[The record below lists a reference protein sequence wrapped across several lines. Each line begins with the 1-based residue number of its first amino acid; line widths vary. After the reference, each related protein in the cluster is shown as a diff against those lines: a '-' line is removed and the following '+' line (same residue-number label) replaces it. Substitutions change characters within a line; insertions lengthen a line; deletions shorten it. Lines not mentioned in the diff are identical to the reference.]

1 MSSKTRRSYTE
12 AFKEEAVRLVRESGH
27 PVAQVARDLG
37 IADHLLY
44 RWRAEQQQAEGCGQ
58 TRHSLRAE
66 QAELIQLRRE
76 NAILKQERDFLKRAA
91 AFLRE
96 GVAMRYRVIHE
107 HDRRYPIRL
116 MCRVLAVSAAGYYA
130 WRSRPESARSIQTRI
145 LRSAIRVIHQ
155 ESRETYGSPRI
166 WDALVKQ
173 GHRVGEH
180 RVARLMRQD
189 GIRAKTVTKWR
200 ATTQSQHQFPV
211 AANTLDRAF
220 TVEAPNR
227 VWAGDLTYV
236 WTREGWLYL
245 AVLLDLY
252 SRRVVGWAMGQR
264 LTGELA
270 EQALLMAV
278 MNRIPRVGLL
288 HHSDRGSQ
296 YAATSYQHRLAE
308 YGLIPSMSRKGNCWD
323 NACVESFFGT
333 LKRELVYHRH
343 YATRDEAKKE
353 IFEYIEGF
361 YNRQRRHST
370 LGYHSPA
377 EYEARA
383 AVA

>member
-1 MSSKTRRSYTE
+1 
-12 AFKEEAVRLVRESGH
+12 
-27 PVAQVARDLG
+27 
-37 IADHLLY
+37 
-44 RWRAEQQQAEGCGQ
+44 
-58 TRHSLRAE
+58 
-66 QAELIQLRRE
+66 
-76 NAILKQERDFLKRAA
+76 
-91 AFLRE
+91 
-96 GVAMRYRVIHE
+96 MRYRVIQE
-107 HDRRYPIRL
+107 HDRRYPIRV
-116 MCRVLAVSAAGYYA
+116 MCRALAVSAAGYYA
-130 WRSRPESARSIQTRI
+130 WRSRPESARSIQTRL

-173 GHRVGEH
+173 GHRIGEH
-180 RVARLMRQD
+180 RVARLMCQD
-189 GIRAKTVTKWR
+189 GIRAKTVKKWR
-200 ATTQSQHQFPV
+200 ATTQSQHRFPV

-236 WTREGWLYL
+236 WTLEGWLYL

-264 LTGELA
+264 LTGALA
-270 EQALLMAV
+270 EQALTMAV
-278 MNRIPRVGLL
+278 AKRAPTAGLV

-296 YAATSYQHRLAE
+296 YAATSYQRLLDE

-343 YATRDEAKKE
+343 YATRDEATQD
-353 IFEYIEGF
+353 IFEYIEVF

-370 LGYHSPA
+370 LGYDSPA
-377 EYEARA
+377 EYEART

>member
-1 MSSKTRRSYTE
+1 
-12 AFKEEAVRLVRESGH
+12 
-27 PVAQVARDLG
+27 
-37 IADHLLY
+37 
-44 RWRAEQQQAEGCGQ
+44 
-58 TRHSLRAE
+58 
-66 QAELIQLRRE
+66 
-76 NAILKQERDFLKRAA
+76 
-91 AFLRE
+91 
-96 GVAMRYRVIHE
+96 MRYRAIHE
-107 HDRRYPIRL
+107 HDRRDPIRL
-116 MCRVLAVSAAGYYA
+116 MCRALAVSPAGYDA
-130 WRSRPESARSIQTRI
+130 WRVRPESR
-145 LRSAIRVIHQ
+145 RSAANRALLMDIRMIHQ
-155 ESRETYGSPRI
+155 ESRQTYGSPSI
-166 WDALVKQ
+166 WYALVRRGQ
-173 GHRVGEH
+173 RVGEH

-189 GIRAKTVTKWR
+189 GLRAKTVKKWR

-211 AANTLDRAF
+211 ATNTLDRVC
-220 TVEAPNR
+220 TVSAPNR

-236 WTREGWLYL
+236 WTLEGWLYL

-264 LTGELA
+264 LTVELA
-270 EQALLMAV
+270 ERALTMART
-278 MNRIPRVGLL
+278 NRVPTSGLL

-296 YAATSYQHRLAE
+296 YAATSYQRLLDE

-343 YATRDEAKKE
+343 YATRGEATQD
-353 IFEYIEGF
+353 IFEYIEVF

-370 LGYHSPA
+370 LGYASPA

>member
-1 MSSKTRRSYTE
+1 
-12 AFKEEAVRLVRESGH
+12 
-27 PVAQVARDLG
+27 
-37 IADHLLY
+37 
-44 RWRAEQQQAEGCGQ
+44 
-58 TRHSLRAE
+58 
-66 QAELIQLRRE
+66 
-76 NAILKQERDFLKRAA
+76 
-91 AFLRE
+91 
-96 GVAMRYRVIHE
+96 MRYRVIQE

-116 MCRVLAVSAAGYYA
+116 MCRALAVSAAGYYA
-130 WRSRPESARSIQTRI
+130 WRIRPESARSVSDRTT
-145 LRSAIRVIHQ
+145 LSVIRVIHR

-166 WDALVKQ
+166 WKALVTQ
-173 GHRVGEH
+173 GHRIGEH

-200 ATTQSQHQFPV
+200 ATTQSQHRFPV
-211 AANTLDRAF
+211 AANTLERAF

-227 VWAGDLTYV
+227 VWAGDITYV
-236 WTREGWLYL
+236 WTLEGWLYL

-252 SRRVVGWAMGQR
+252 SRRVVGWAMSQR
-264 LTGELA
+264 ITVELT
-270 EQALLMAV
+270 EQALTMALAK
-278 MNRIPRVGLL
+278 RAPTAGLL

-296 YAATSYQHRLAE
+296 YAAMSYQRVLDA

-333 LKRELVYHRH
+333 LKRELVYQRR
-343 YATRDEAKKE
+343 YVTREEARQD
-353 IFEYIEGF
+353 IFEYIEVF

>member
-1 MSSKTRRSYTE
+1 
-12 AFKEEAVRLVRESGH
+12 
-27 PVAQVARDLG
+27 
-37 IADHLLY
+37 
-44 RWRAEQQQAEGCGQ
+44 
-58 TRHSLRAE
+58 
-66 QAELIQLRRE
+66 
-76 NAILKQERDFLKRAA
+76 
-91 AFLRE
+91 
-96 GVAMRYRVIHE
+96 MRYRVIQE

-116 MCRVLAVSAAGYYA
+116 MCRALAVSAAGYYA
-130 WRSRPESARSIQTRI
+130 WRIRPESARSVSDRTT
-145 LRSAIRVIHQ
+145 LSVIRVIHR

-166 WDALVKQ
+166 WKALVTQ
-173 GHRVGEH
+173 GHRIGEH

-200 ATTQSQHQFPV
+200 ATTQSQHRFPV
-211 AANTLDRAF
+211 AANTLERAF

-227 VWAGDLTYV
+227 VWAGDITYV
-236 WTREGWLYL
+236 WTLEGWLYL

-252 SRRVVGWAMGQR
+252 SRRVVGWAMSQR
-264 LTGELA
+264 ITVELT
-270 EQALLMAV
+270 EQALTMALAK
-278 MNRIPRVGLL
+278 RAPTAWLL

-296 YAATSYQHRLAE
+296 YAATSYQRVLDE

-333 LKRELVYHRH
+333 LKRELVYQRQ
-343 YATRDEAKKE
+343 YATRSEATQD
-353 IFEYIEGF
+353 IFEYIEVF